1 MKIPGY
7 ITAPLLTGAVLGAT
21 LGLFTVL
28 PINPTGK
35 NTSEENISGKNE
47 SLELSL
53 KGLGDGDGELLLKV
67 TGRNTTVVVQSFLR
81 MLNSMDGYRLTERSY
96 LSIKRLE
103 NVTTKRPVS
112 SF

>member
-1 MKIPGY
+1 MKIPGN
-7 ITAPLLTGAVLGAT
+7 ITGPILTGAILGTT

-35 NTSEENISGKNE
+35 STSEENISGKNE

-53 KGLGDGDGELLLKV
+53 KGLGDGGGELHLKV
-67 TGRNTTVVVQSFLR
+67 TGKSTMVVVQNSLR
-81 MLNSMDGYRLTERSY
+81 MLNSMDGYRLTERSS
-96 LSIKRLE
+96 LSTKQLE
-103 NVTTKRPVS
+103 NAITKRHDN

>member
-1 MKIPGY
+1 MKIPGH
-7 ITAPLLTGAVLGAT
+7 IWAPLLTGALLGTT

-28 PINPTGK
+28 PIGPAGR
-35 NTSEENISGKNE
+35 NTSEESISGKNE

-53 KGLGDGDGELLLKV
+53 KGLGDGEGELLLKV

-81 MLNSMDGYRLTERSY
+81 MLNSMDGYRLTERSS
-96 LSIKRLE
+96 LSIKQLG
-103 NVTTKRPVS
+103 NVITKRPVS